1 MSVTLSQSSRWF
13 ARPLALV
20 IAVLLTVVVATGFL
34 GLRYWQERQAANL
47 AHERSRQVLE
57 TLDRLKTIIADVEAQ
72 RRGYLLTLD
81 PSYLKAYG
89 VSDESVRRDAQAL
102 QALVAGD
109 PLQNHRAGHLALTV
123 AAKLREIDDIVKTAQ
138 TSSGPAALAMIRS
151 LDEIRSQIDQM
162 VDHER
167 FLLVDQERRAEALE
181 QRKAWLIATAIV
193 IVAVLAGVALA
204 LARLEAIRRRK
215 AIAENVTLQGDLLAR
230 DKKIRRLVD
239 ANIVGIII
247 WEVEGRILEANDEFL
262 RMVGYDREDLTAGRL
277 HRTTLTP
284 PEWRDRDART
294 VAELKRIGTAQPFEK
309 EYLRKDGSRVPVLI
323 GGAMFEEGTSQGVGF
338 VLDLTERKR
347 AVEAL
352 RQSEERF
359 RTLVQFSF
367 DVYWETD
374 AQHRFI
380 HQEFAESLADAP
392 EVGSEI
398 GKTRWEVPYLE
409 PDEEAWRKHRETL
422 DAHLPFRD
430 FELARPAPDG
440 SKRYV
445 SVSGLPVFDETGR
458 FVGYRGV
465 GRHITERRR
474 AEEALRAMQ
483 AELAHANRVTTMGEL
498 SASIAHEV
506 NQPIAATVTN
516 AQAALRWLRAQPPD
530 LDEVRAS
537 LSRIVEDGKRAGN
550 VIGGIRALINKV
562 PPRKDR
568 FDLNEAILEMIA
580 LTRSEVLKHG
590 ISLQT
595 ELAPGL
601 PRVDGD
607 RTQLQQVILNL
618 ILNAIEAMGG
628 IDEGTRELPDQHR
641 EGGRRRRAR
650 HGCAIPARAW
660 TRRMWSAFSRPSTRR
675 SPRAW
680 AWASLSAGRWSRP
693 TGEGCGRARMNLGA
707 PSFNLP
713 CRCNETRAFQPST
726 SGPIQPREMAA
737 SKSKTRSV
745 PALCSRRPDTA
756 QAWAV
761 SEPLHKVCA

>member
-1 MSVTLSQSSRWF
+1 MSVTLSQFSRWF
-13 ARPLALV
+13 ARPLVLV

-47 AHERSRQVLE
+47 AHERSRHVLE

-109 PLQNHRAGHLALTV
+109 PLQNHRAGHLAVTV

-204 LARLEAIRRRK
+204 LARLEAFRRRK

-323 GGAMFEEGTSQGVGF
+323 GGAMFEEGASQGVGF

-374 AQHRFI
+374 VQHRFI
-380 HQEFAESLADAP
+380 HQEFAESLVDAP

-398 GKTRWEVPYLE
+398 GKTRWEVPYVE

-422 DAHLPFRD
+422 DARLPFRD

-474 AEEALRAMQ
+474 AEEALHAMQ

-516 AQAALRWLRAQPPD
+516 AQAALRWLRAHPPD

-537 LSRIVEDGKRAGN
+537 LSRIVEDGNRAGN
-550 VIGGIRALINKV
+550 VIGGIRAFINKV

-580 LTRSEVLKHG
+580 LTRSEMLKHG

-601 PRVDGD
+601 PRVEGD

-618 ILNAIEAMGG
+618 VVNAIEAMGG
-628 IDEGTRELPDQHR
+628 IDEGTREFRINTERAAAGGVLVTARDSGPGLDPENVERVFTAFYTTKPKGMGMGLAICRSMVEAH
-641 EGGRRRRAR
+641 GGRMWASANEPRGAVFQFTLPLQRDES
-650 HGCAIPARAW
+650 IPAQHVRPN
-660 TRRMWSAFSRPSTRR
+660 SA
-675 SPRAW
+675 A
-680 AWASLSAGRWSRP
+680 
-693 TGEGCGRARMNLGA
+693 
-707 PSFNLP
+707 
-713 CRCNETRAFQPST
+713 
-726 SGPIQPREMAA
+726 
-737 SKSKTRSV
+737 
-745 PALCSRRPDTA
+745 
-756 QAWAV
+756 
-761 SEPLHKVCA
+761 

>member
-13 ARPLALV
+13 VRPLALV
-20 IAVLLTVVVATGFL
+20 VAVLLTVVVATGFL
-34 GLRYWQERQAANL
+34 GFRYWQERQAANL

-123 AAKLREIDDIVKTAQ
+123 VAKLREIDDIVKTAQ

-181 QRKAWLIATAIV
+181 QRKAWLIATAVV
-193 IVAVLAGVALA
+193 IVAVLAVVALA

-215 AIAENVTLQGDLLAR
+215 AIAENVALQSDLLAR

-323 GGAMFEEGTSQGVGF
+323 GGAMFEEGASQGVGF

-374 AQHRFI
+374 AQHRFT
-380 HQEFAESLADAP
+380 HQEFAENLADAP
-392 EVGSEI
+392 EQGSEI

-430 FELARPAPDG
+430 FELARPAPNG

-445 SVSGLPVFDETGR
+445 SVSGLPVFDDTGR

-465 GRHITERRR
+465 GRHITERRL
-474 AEEALRAMQ
+474 AEDALRTMQ
-483 AELAHANRVTTMGEL
+483 AELARVNRVTTMGEM

-550 VIGGIRALINKV
+550 VISGIRALIHKV

-568 FDLNEAILEMIA
+568 FDLNEAILEMVA
-580 LTRSEVLKHG
+580 LTRSELLNHG
-590 ISLQT
+590 ILLQT

-618 ILNAIEAMGG
+618 ILNAVEAMGG
-628 IDEGTRELPDQHR
+628 LDEGARELRINTER
-641 EGGRRRRAR
+641 EAGGGVLVTVRDSGPGLDPADTERVFTAFYTTKPKGMGMGLAICRSMVEAHGGRMWASANEPRGAVFQFTLPLERDES
-650 HGCAIPARAW
+650 IPARQI
-660 TRRMWSAFSRPSTRR
+660 RPN
-675 SPRAW
+675 P
-680 AWASLSAGRWSRP
+680 
-693 TGEGCGRARMNLGA
+693 
-707 PSFNLP
+707 
-713 CRCNETRAFQPST
+713 
-726 SGPIQPREMAA
+726 AA
-737 SKSKTRSV
+737 
-745 PALCSRRPDTA
+745 
-756 QAWAV
+756 
-761 SEPLHKVCA
+761 

>member
-1 MSVTLSQSSRWF
+1 MSVALSQSFRWF

-20 IAVLLTVVVATGFL
+20 VAALLTVVVATGFL
-34 GLRYWQERQAANL
+34 GLRYWQERQAENIAQ
-47 AHERSRQVLE
+47 ERNRQVLE
-57 TLDRLKTIIADVEAQ
+57 TLDRLKTVIADVEAQ

-109 PLQNHRAGHLALTV
+109 PLQNHRAGHLAGTV
-123 AAKLREIDDIVKTAQ
+123 AAKLREIDEIVKTAR
-138 TSSGPAALAMIRS
+138 TYSGPAAMAMIRS

-181 QRKAWLIATAIV
+181 QRKAWLIATAVV
-193 IVAVLAGVALA
+193 IVAILAVVAFA

-215 AIAENVTLQGDLLAR
+215 AIAENVALHSGLLAR
-230 DKKIRRLVD
+230 DRKIRRLVD

-262 RMVGYDREDLTAGRL
+262 RMVGYDREDLTEGRL

-352 RQSEERF
+352 RHSEERF

-374 AQHRFI
+374 AQHRFT

-392 EVGSEI
+392 EQGSEI

-409 PDEEAWRKHRETL
+409 PDEEAWRKHREML

-430 FELARPAPDG
+430 FELARPTPDG
-440 SKRYV
+440 GKRYV
-445 SVSGLPVFDETGR
+445 SVSGLPVLDKSGHFI
-458 FVGYRGV
+458 GYRGV
-465 GRHITERRR
+465 GRHITEQKR
-474 AEEALRAMQ
+474 AAEALREIQ
-483 AELAHANRVTTMGEL
+483 KELAHANRLATMGEL
-498 SASIAHEV
+498 TASIAHEV
-506 NQPIAATVTN
+506 SQPLAAASLN
-516 AQAALRWLRAQPPD
+516 AGAAARFLDRIPPD
-530 LDEVRAS
+530 LERVRESLDWLMNDPARAS
-537 LSRIVEDGKRAGN
+537 DIIQRIRD
-550 VIGGIRALINKV
+550 LIKKA

-568 FDLNEAILEMIA
+568 LDINEAIRDVIE
-580 LTRSEVLKHG
+580 LTRGEAMRNG
-590 ISLQT
+590 ISVQA
-595 ELAPGL
+595 ELADSVPL
-601 PRVDGD
+601 VEGD
-607 RTQLQQVILNL
+607 RVQLQQVVLNL
-618 ILNAIEAMGG
+618 IINAVQAI
-628 IDEGTRELPDQHR
+628 GTV
-641 EGGRRRRAR
+641 A
-650 HGCAIPARAW
+650 
-660 TRRMWSAFSRPSTRR
+660 
-675 SPRAW
+675 
-680 AWASLSAGRWSRP
+680 
-693 TGEGCGRARMNLGA
+693 NGA
-707 PSFNLP
+707 KKVLI
-713 CRCNETRAFQPST
+713 T
-726 SGPIQPREMAA
+726 
-737 SKSKTRSV
+737 
-745 PALCSRRPDTA
+745 TA
-756 QAWAV
+756 QAAPDSV
-761 SEPLHKVCA
+761 LVEVKDS

>member
-1 MSVTLSQSSRWF
+1 MSVTLSQFSRWF

-181 QRKAWLIATAIV
+181 QRKAWLIATAVV

-215 AIAENVTLQGDLLAR
+215 AIAENVALQSDLLAR

-323 GGAMFEEGTSQGVGF
+323 GGAMFEEGTGQGVGF

-380 HQEFAESLADAP
+380 HQEFAESLVDAP

-465 GRHITERRR
+465 GRHITERRQ

-537 LSRIVEDGKRAGN
+537 LSRIVEDGNRAGN
-550 VIGGIRALINKV
+550 VIGGIRAFINKV

-601 PRVDGD
+601 PRVEGD

-618 ILNAIEAMGG
+618 VVNAIEAMGG
-628 IDEGTRELPDQHR
+628 IDEGTREFRINTER
-641 EGGRRRRAR
+641 EAAGGVLVTARDSGPGLDPENVERVFTAFYTTKPKGMGMGLAICRSMVEAHGGRMWASANEPRGAVFQFTLPLQRDES
-650 HGCAIPARAW
+650 IPAQHVRPN
-660 TRRMWSAFSRPSTRR
+660 SA
-675 SPRAW
+675 A
-680 AWASLSAGRWSRP
+680 
-693 TGEGCGRARMNLGA
+693 
-707 PSFNLP
+707 
-713 CRCNETRAFQPST
+713 
-726 SGPIQPREMAA
+726 
-737 SKSKTRSV
+737 
-745 PALCSRRPDTA
+745 
-756 QAWAV
+756 
-761 SEPLHKVCA
+761 

>member
-1 MSVTLSQSSRWF
+1 MLRVGIRKQSLTRASKTCEDLGPMSVLLSQSSRWF

-20 IAVLLTVVVATGFL
+20 IAVLLTVVAGTGFL

-57 TLDRLKTIIADVEAQ
+57 TLDRLKTIIADVEVQ

-123 AAKLREIDDIVKTAQ
+123 TAKLREIDDIVKTAQ

-167 FLLVDQERRAEALE
+167 FLLVDQERRAAALE
-181 QRKAWLIATAIV
+181 RRKAWLIAAAVV
-193 IVAVLAGVALA
+193 IVAVLAVVALA
-204 LARLEAIRRRK
+204 LARREAIRRRK
-215 AIAENVTLQGDLLAR
+215 AIAENVALHGDLLAR
-230 DKKIRRLVD
+230 DSKIRRLVD

-277 HRTTLTP
+277 HRMTLTP

-294 VAELKRIGTAQPFEK
+294 VAELRRIGTAQPFEK
-309 EYLRKDGSRVPVLI
+309 EYVRKDGSRVPVLI

-338 VLDLTERKR
+338 VLDLTERKQ

-374 AQHRFI
+374 AQHRFT

-392 EVGSEI
+392 ALGFEI

-409 PDEEAWRKHRETL
+409 PDAEAWRKHRETL

-430 FELARPAPDG
+430 FELARPGPDG

-445 SVSGLPVFDETGR
+445 SVSGLPVFDETGC

-474 AEEALRAMQ
+474 AEEALRVMQ
-483 AELAHANRVTTMGEL
+483 AELAHANRVTAMGEL

-537 LSRIVEDGKRAGN
+537 LSRIVEDGNRAGN

-562 PPRKDR
+562 PSRKDR

-590 ISLQT
+590 ILLRT

-601 PRVDGD
+601 PGVNGD
-607 RTQLQQVILNL
+607 RTQLQQVTLNL

-628 IDEGTRELPDQHR
+628 IDTGARELRISTER
-641 EGGRRRRAR
+641 EAAGGGVLVTVRDSGPGLKPTDMEHVFKAFYTTKPKGMGMGLAICRSMVEAHGGR
-650 HGCAIPARAW
+650 
-660 TRRMWSAFSRPSTRR
+660 M
-675 SPRAW
+675 
-680 AWASLSAGRWSRP
+680 WASANEPG
-693 TGEGCGRARMNLGA
+693 GA
-707 PSFNLP
+707 VFQFTLP
-713 CRCNETRAFQPST
+713 LERDE
-726 SGPIQPREMAA
+726 
-737 SKSKTRSV
+737 SV
-745 PALCSRRPDTA
+745 PVRPVRPNPA
-756 QAWAV
+756 A
-761 SEPLHKVCA
+761 

>member
-1 MSVTLSQSSRWF
+1 
-13 ARPLALV
+13 
-20 IAVLLTVVVATGFL
+20 VVVATGFL

-72 RRGYLLTLD
+72 RRGYLLTLY

-109 PLQNHRAGHLALTV
+109 PLQNHRAGHLAVTV

-204 LARLEAIRRRK
+204 LARLEAFRRRK

-323 GGAMFEEGTSQGVGF
+323 GGAMFEEGASQGVGF

-374 AQHRFI
+374 VQHRFI
-380 HQEFAESLADAP
+380 HQEFAESLVDAP

-398 GKTRWEVPYLE
+398 GKTRWEVPYVE

-422 DAHLPFRD
+422 DARLPFRD

-474 AEEALRAMQ
+474 AEEALHAMQ

-516 AQAALRWLRAQPPD
+516 AQAALRWLRAHPPD

-537 LSRIVEDGKRAGN
+537 LSRIVEDGNRAGN
-550 VIGGIRALINKV
+550 VIGGIRAFINKV

-580 LTRSEVLKHG
+580 LTRSEMLKHG

-601 PRVDGD
+601 PRVEGD

-618 ILNAIEAMGG
+618 VVNAIEAMGG
-628 IDEGTRELPDQHR
+628 IDEGTREFRIGTERAAAGGVLVTARDSGPGLDPENVERVFTAFYTTKPKGMGMGLAICRSMVEAH
-641 EGGRRRRAR
+641 GGRMWASANEPRGAVFQFTLPLQRDES
-650 HGCAIPARAW
+650 IPAQHVRPN
-660 TRRMWSAFSRPSTRR
+660 SA
-675 SPRAW
+675 A
-680 AWASLSAGRWSRP
+680 
-693 TGEGCGRARMNLGA
+693 
-707 PSFNLP
+707 
-713 CRCNETRAFQPST
+713 
-726 SGPIQPREMAA
+726 
-737 SKSKTRSV
+737 
-745 PALCSRRPDTA
+745 
-756 QAWAV
+756 
-761 SEPLHKVCA
+761 

>member
-1 MSVTLSQSSRWF
+1 MSVLLSQSSRWF
-13 ARPLALV
+13 APPLALV
-20 IAVLLTVVVATGFL
+20 VAVLLTVVVVTGLL
-34 GLRYWQERQAANL
+34 GFQYLQERQAANL
-47 AHERSRQVLE
+47 AQERSRQVLE
-57 TLDRLKTIIADVEAQ
+57 TLDRLKTVIADVEAQ

-81 PSYLKAYG
+81 PQYLKAYG

-109 PLQNHRAGHLALTV
+109 PLQSHRAGHLALTV
-123 AAKLREIDDIVKTAQ
+123 VAKLREIDEIVKTVR
-138 TSSGPAALAMIRS
+138 TYSGPAALAMIRS

-167 FLLVDQERRAEALE
+167 FLRVDQEKRAEALE

-204 LARLEAIRRRK
+204 LARLEATRRRK
-215 AIAENVTLQGDLLAR
+215 ATEENVQLQSDIEER

-239 ANIVGIII
+239 SNIIGIII

-277 HRTTLTP
+277 HRTTMTP

-294 VAELKRIGTAQPFEK
+294 VAELRRIGTAQPFEK
-309 EYLRKDGSRVPVLI
+309 EYVRKDGSRVPVLI

-352 RQSEERF
+352 RHSEERF

-374 AQHRFI
+374 AQHRFT

-392 EVGSEI
+392 ELGSEI
-398 GKTRWEVPYLE
+398 GKTRWDVPYLE
-409 PDEEAWRKHRETL
+409 PDEEAWRRHRETL

-445 SVSGLPVFDETGR
+445 SVSGLPVFDDTGR

-465 GRHITERRR
+465 GRHITERRL
-474 AEEALRAMQ
+474 AEDAMRAMQ
-483 AELAHANRVTTMGEL
+483 AELAHVNRVTTMGEL

-537 LSRIVEDGKRAGN
+537 LSRIAEDGKRAGN
-550 VIGGIRALINKV
+550 VISGIRALINKV

-568 FDLNEAILEMIA
+568 FDLNEAVLEMVA
-580 LTRSEVLKHG
+580 LTRSEVLNHG
-590 ISLQT
+590 ILLQT

-628 IDEGTRELPDQHR
+628 IDEGTRELRINTER
-641 EGGRRRRAR
+641 EAGGGVLVTVRDSGPGLDLADTERVFTAFYTTKPKGMGMGLAICRSMVEAHGGR
-650 HGCAIPARAW
+650 
-660 TRRMWSAFSRPSTRR
+660 M
-675 SPRAW
+675 
-680 AWASLSAGRWSRP
+680 WASANEPR
-693 TGEGCGRARMNLGA
+693 GA
-707 PSFNLP
+707 VFQFTLP
-713 CRCNETRAFQPST
+713 LQRDE
-726 SGPIQPREMAA
+726 
-737 SKSKTRSV
+737 SV
-745 PALCSRRPDTA
+745 PARQVRPNPA
-756 QAWAV
+756 A
-761 SEPLHKVCA
+761 

>member
-1 MSVTLSQSSRWF
+1 MSVLLSQSSRWF

-20 IAVLLTVVVATGFL
+20 VAVLLTIVVATGFL
-34 GLRYWQERQAANL
+34 GFRYWQERQAATL
-47 AHERSRQVLE
+47 AQERGRQVLE
-57 TLDRLKTIIADVEAQ
+57 TLDRLRAVIADVESQ

-81 PSYLKAYG
+81 PQYLKAYG
-89 VSDESVRRDAQAL
+89 ISDESVRRDAQAL

-109 PLQNHRAGHLALTV
+109 PLQSHRAGHLVLTV
-123 AAKLREIDDIVKTAQ
+123 VAKLREIDDIVKTAQ
-138 TSSGPAALAMIRS
+138 TTSGPAALAMIRS

-167 FLLVDQERRAEALE
+167 FLRVDQERRAEALE
-181 QRKAWLIATAIV
+181 QRKVWLIATAIV
-193 IVAVLAGVALA
+193 IVAALAGVALA
-204 LARLEAIRRRK
+204 LARLEAIRRQR
-215 AIAENVTLQGDLLAR
+215 ATEENLQLQSDIQTR
-230 DKKIRRLVD
+230 DKKIRRLVNS
-239 ANIVGIII
+239 NIIGIII

-262 RMVGYDREDLTAGRL
+262 RMVGYDREDLIAGLL
-277 HRTTLTP
+277 HRTTMTP

-294 VAELKRIGTAQPFEK
+294 VAELRRIGTAQPFEK
-309 EYLRKDGSRVPVLI
+309 EYVRKDGSRVPVLI
-323 GGAMFEEGTSQGVGF
+323 GGAMFGEGTSQGVGF

-374 AQHRFI
+374 AQHRFV

-392 EVGSEI
+392 ESGSEI

-445 SVSGLPVFDETGR
+445 SVSGLPVFDDTGR

-483 AELAHANRVTTMGEL
+483 AELAHVNRVTTMGEL

-506 NQPIAATVTN
+506 NQPIAATVAN

-537 LSRIVEDGKRAGN
+537 LSRIAEDGKRAGN
-550 VIGGIRALINKV
+550 VISGIRALIHKV

-568 FDLNEAILEMIA
+568 FDLNEAVLEMVA
-580 LTRSEVLKHG
+580 LTRSEVLNHG
-590 ISLQT
+590 ILLQT

-618 ILNAIEAMGG
+618 ILNAVEAMGG
-628 IDEGTRELPDQHR
+628 FDEGTRELRINTEREAAGGVLVTVRDSGPGLDQADVERVFTAFYTTKPKGMGMGLAICRSMVEAH
-641 EGGRRRRAR
+641 GGRMWASANEPRGAVFQFTLPLERDES
-650 HGCAIPARAW
+650 IPAQQV
-660 TRRMWSAFSRPSTRR
+660 RPK
-675 SPRAW
+675 P
-680 AWASLSAGRWSRP
+680 
-693 TGEGCGRARMNLGA
+693 
-707 PSFNLP
+707 
-713 CRCNETRAFQPST
+713 
-726 SGPIQPREMAA
+726 AA
-737 SKSKTRSV
+737 
-745 PALCSRRPDTA
+745 
-756 QAWAV
+756 
-761 SEPLHKVCA
+761 

>member
-1 MSVTLSQSSRWF
+1 MSVTLSQFSRWF
-13 ARPLALV
+13 ARPLVLV

-109 PLQNHRAGHLALTV
+109 PLQNHRAGHLAVTV

-323 GGAMFEEGTSQGVGF
+323 GGAMFEEGASQGVGF

-374 AQHRFI
+374 VQHRFI
-380 HQEFAESLADAP
+380 HQEFAESLVDAP

-398 GKTRWEVPYLE
+398 GKTRWEVPYVE

-422 DAHLPFRD
+422 DARLPFRD

-474 AEEALRAMQ
+474 AEEALHAMQ

-516 AQAALRWLRAQPPD
+516 AQAALRWLRAHPPD

-537 LSRIVEDGKRAGN
+537 LSRIVEDGNRAGN
-550 VIGGIRALINKV
+550 VIGGIRAFINKV

-580 LTRSEVLKHG
+580 LTRSEMLKHG

-601 PRVDGD
+601 PRVEGD

-618 ILNAIEAMGG
+618 VVNAIEAMGG
-628 IDEGTRELPDQHR
+628 IDEGTREFRINTERAAAGGVLVTARDSGPGLDPENVERVFTAFYTTKPKGMGMGLAICRSMVEAH
-641 EGGRRRRAR
+641 GGRMWASANEPRGAVFQFTLPLQRDES
-650 HGCAIPARAW
+650 IPAQHVRPN
-660 TRRMWSAFSRPSTRR
+660 SA
-675 SPRAW
+675 A
-680 AWASLSAGRWSRP
+680 
-693 TGEGCGRARMNLGA
+693 
-707 PSFNLP
+707 
-713 CRCNETRAFQPST
+713 
-726 SGPIQPREMAA
+726 
-737 SKSKTRSV
+737 
-745 PALCSRRPDTA
+745 
-756 QAWAV
+756 
-761 SEPLHKVCA
+761 

>member
-1 MSVTLSQSSRWF
+1 MSVLLSQSSRWF

-20 IAVLLTVVVATGFL
+20 VAVLLTIVVATGFL
-34 GLRYWQERQAANL
+34 GFRYWQERQAATL
-47 AHERSRQVLE
+47 AQERGRQVLE
-57 TLDRLKTIIADVEAQ
+57 TLDRLRAVIADVELQ

-81 PSYLKAYG
+81 PQYLKAYG
-89 VSDESVRRDAQAL
+89 ISDESVRRDAQAL

-109 PLQNHRAGHLALTV
+109 PLQSHRAGHLVLTV
-123 AAKLREIDDIVKTAQ
+123 VAKLREIDDIVKTAQ
-138 TSSGPAALAMIRS
+138 TTSGPAALAMIRS

-167 FLLVDQERRAEALE
+167 FLRVDQERRAEALE
-181 QRKAWLIATAIV
+181 QRKVWLIATAIV
-193 IVAVLAGVALA
+193 IVAALAGVALA
-204 LARLEAIRRRK
+204 LARLEAIRRQR
-215 AIAENVTLQGDLLAR
+215 ATEENLQLQSDIQTR

-239 ANIVGIII
+239 SNIIGIII

-262 RMVGYDREDLTAGRL
+262 RMVGYDREDLIAGLL
-277 HRTTLTP
+277 HRTTMTP

-294 VAELKRIGTAQPFEK
+294 VAELRRIGTAQPFEK
-309 EYLRKDGSRVPVLI
+309 EYVRKDGSRVPVLI
-323 GGAMFEEGTSQGVGF
+323 GGAMFGEGTSQGVGF

-374 AQHRFI
+374 AQHRFV

-392 EVGSEI
+392 ESGSEI

-445 SVSGLPVFDETGR
+445 SVSGLPVFDDTGR

-483 AELAHANRVTTMGEL
+483 AELAHVNRVTTMGEL

-506 NQPIAATVTN
+506 NQPIAATVAN

-537 LSRIVEDGKRAGN
+537 LSRIAEDGKRAGN
-550 VIGGIRALINKV
+550 VISGIRALIHKV

-568 FDLNEAILEMIA
+568 FDLNEAVLEMVA
-580 LTRSEVLKHG
+580 LTRSEVLNHG
-590 ISLQT
+590 ILLQT

-618 ILNAIEAMGG
+618 ILNAVEAMGG
-628 IDEGTRELPDQHR
+628 FDEGTRELRINTEREAAGGVLVTVRDSGPGLDQADVERVFTAFYTTKPKGMGMGLAICRSMVEAH
-641 EGGRRRRAR
+641 GGRMWASANEPRGAVFQFTLPLERDES
-650 HGCAIPARAW
+650 IPAQQV
-660 TRRMWSAFSRPSTRR
+660 RPK
-675 SPRAW
+675 P
-680 AWASLSAGRWSRP
+680 
-693 TGEGCGRARMNLGA
+693 
-707 PSFNLP
+707 
-713 CRCNETRAFQPST
+713 
-726 SGPIQPREMAA
+726 AA
-737 SKSKTRSV
+737 
-745 PALCSRRPDTA
+745 
-756 QAWAV
+756 
-761 SEPLHKVCA
+761 

>member
-1 MSVTLSQSSRWF
+1 M
-13 ARPLALV
+13 
-20 IAVLLTVVVATGFL
+20 
-34 GLRYWQERQAANL
+34 
-47 AHERSRQVLE
+47 LE
-57 TLDRLKTIIADVEAQ
+57 TLDRLRAVIADVEAQ

-81 PSYLKAYG
+81 PQYLKAYG

-109 PLQNHRAGHLALTV
+109 PLQSHRAGHLALTV
-123 AAKLREIDDIVKTAQ
+123 AAKLREIDDIVKTAR
-138 TSSGPAALAMIRS
+138 TSGLATLAMIRS

-167 FLLVDQERRAEALE
+167 FLRVDQERRVEALE
-181 QRKAWLIATAIV
+181 QSMAWLIATAIV
-193 IVAVLAGVALA
+193 IVAVLAGLALA

-215 AIAENVTLQGDLLAR
+215 ATEENVQLQSDIQAR

-239 ANIVGIII
+239 SNIIGIII

-262 RMVGYDREDLTAGRL
+262 RMVGYDREDLIAGHL
-277 HRTTLTP
+277 HRTTMTP

-294 VAELKRIGTAQPFEK
+294 VAELRRIGTAQPFEK
-309 EYLRKDGSRVPVLI
+309 EYVRKDGSRVPVLI

-392 EVGSEI
+392 ELGSEI

-445 SVSGLPVFDETGR
+445 SVSGLPVFDDTGR

-465 GRHITERRR
+465 GRHITERRL
-474 AEEALRAMQ
+474 AEEALRAVQ
-483 AELAHANRVTTMGEL
+483 AELAHVNRVTTMGQL
-498 SASIAHEV
+498 TASIAHEV

-530 LDEVRAS
+530 LDEVRDS
-537 LSRIVEDGKRAGN
+537 LRHIVEDGKRAGN

-568 FDLNEAILEMIA
+568 FDLNEAVLETVA
-580 LTRSEVLKHG
+580 LTRSEMLNHS
-590 ISLQT
+590 ILLQT
-595 ELAPGL
+595 ELSPGL

-628 IDEGTRELPDQHR
+628 IDEGTRELRINTER
-641 EGGRRRRAR
+641 EAAGGVLVTVRDSGPGLDPADAERVFTAFYTTKPEGMGMGLAICKAMVEAHGGRMWASANEPRGAVFQFTLPLERDES
-650 HGCAIPARAW
+650 IPAR
-660 TRRMWSAFSRPSTRR
+660 RVRPN
-675 SPRAW
+675 P
-680 AWASLSAGRWSRP
+680 
-693 TGEGCGRARMNLGA
+693 
-707 PSFNLP
+707 
-713 CRCNETRAFQPST
+713 
-726 SGPIQPREMAA
+726 AA
-737 SKSKTRSV
+737 
-745 PALCSRRPDTA
+745 
-756 QAWAV
+756 
-761 SEPLHKVCA
+761 